1 MQGSSLLTV
10 KQVATALG
18 IDERSVREKLQLGT
32 LKGTKKT
39 VGQKDQWFVHQRDL
53 DAELVRRG
61 QSPINQPS
69 QVAETSPIAAE
80 IASPPVMP
88 QAFYQPN
95 PTPPQAFA
103 APPQQPAMAHQYSF
117 SQPPQPPE
125 VNTAPATNF
134 QPQAMPAPEAP
145 APAAPPAPEQPPQ
158 ATAVMEQQTYEDV
171 TDATIVETMADK
183 SIFDQSAEVPT
194 SGGTPRSWRNEDLES
209 QVMATAEKIMKPLM
223 DRVEELT
230 RAVVLKDLEI
240 EKKDLEIEEKDKQLR
255 LLPDFEAQKK
265 KLLAE
270 IDAEHKA
277 AEIQFNKV
285 KEKEEEA
292 KALEAENVRLKL
304 KAEEAV
310 LSAKKL
316 EELENR
322 IIELQ
327 KPKPSWWQKL
337 WTPGTEHNSGS

>member
-1 MQGSSLLTV
+1 MLTV

-18 IDERSVREKLQLGT
+18 IDERSVREKLQLGS

-61 QSPINQPS
+61 QIPINQPS
-69 QVAETSPIAAE
+69 LVAETSPMAAE
-80 IASPPVMP
+80 VSSPPVTP

-103 APPQQPAMAHQYSF
+103 APPQQPAMSHQYSF
-117 SQPPQPPE
+117 SQPPE
-125 VNTAPATNF
+125 VNATPAMAF
-134 QPQAMPAPEAP
+134 QPQQAMPAPGAL
-145 APAAPPAPEQPPQ
+145 APAAPPAPEQPSQ
-158 ATAVMEQQTYEDV
+158 AIAVMEQQIYEDV
-171 TDATIVETMADK
+171 TDATVLETTADG
-183 SIFDQSAEVPT
+183 SIFDNEGAEVST
-194 SGGTPRSWRNEDLES
+194 SGGTPRGWRNEDLES

-230 RAVVLKDLEI
+230 RTVVLKDLEI
-240 EKKDLEIEEKDKQLR
+240 EKKDLLIEEKDKQIK
-255 LLPDFEAQKK
+255 LLPDFEAQEKR
-265 KLLAE
+265 LLEKIEAE
-270 IDAEHKA
+270 RKA

-292 KALEAENVRLKL
+292 KALEAENEKLKV

-337 WTPGTEHNSGS
+337 WTPGGQAPGS